1 MALSKHLVKV
11 GSGEEDKGTIKFSKS
26 CLSPNL
32 YTQKER
38 TIGLVADFKHVL
50 GTHSSYG

>member
-11 GSGEEDKGTIKFSKS
+11 GSGEEEKGTIKCSKS

-32 YTQKER
+32 YTQKEGSVR
-38 TIGLVADFKHVL
+38 LAADFKPAL
-50 GTHSSYG
+50 GTHSFCG